1 VLWTGSALAVSILS
15 GGLLAMS
22 VAFTGS
28 MVLMVAVQ
36 TLMVR
41 RLATIRVRGSRH
53 LWGEIA
59 RFALPVGVALTLT
72 FAYGRIDQILVFDIA
87 GSNAAGIYGAM
98 YRVLTTM
105 AFVPTAVFTTLF
117 PVLSGADP
125 ARTRVL
131 LQPAMEYLAMVSLP
145 IFAFVLVAAEPLIRL
160 LFGEEFVAGAGA
172 LRVLMAAFV
181 VICFGYVAG
190 SMVIVLRLQ
199 RVFVRFALLA
209 LVFNVSL
216 NLVFIPSHGYMAA
229 AWITL
234 ATELLVESLAL
245 RVVFRTIQ
253 MRVRLG
259 RFVRIGAAVAAMGL
273 AVWLLHASGAGL
285 AWLIACAALT
295 YPLSLLATRAVTRG
309 DLAALLRREAVG

>member
-1 VLWTGSALAVSILS
+1 V
-15 GGLLAMS
+15 GL
-22 VAFTGS
+22 
-28 MVLMVAVQ
+28 
-36 TLMVR
+36 
-41 RLATIRVRGSRH
+41 
-53 LWGEIA
+53 
-59 RFALPVGVALTLT
+59 ALTLT

-117 PVLSGADP
+117 PVLSAANP

-145 IFAFVLVAAEPLIRL
+145 IFAFVLVAAEPVIRL
-160 LFGEEFVAGAGA
+160 LFGEEFVAGADA

-209 LVFNVSL
+209 LVFNVAL
-216 NLVFIPSHGYMAA
+216 NLIFIPSHGYMAA

-234 ATELLVESLAL
+234 ATELLVECLAL
-245 RVVFRTIQ
+245 RAVFGAIQ
-253 MRVRLG
+253 MSVRLG
-259 RFVRIGAAVAAMGL
+259 RFARIGAAVAGMGL
-273 AVWLLHASGAGL
+273 AVWLLHSHGAGL
-285 AWLIACAALT
+285 VWLIVCAAT
-295 YPLSLLATRAVTRG
+295 AYPLLLLATRAVTRS
-309 DLAALLRREAVG
+309 DLAAFVRREAVG